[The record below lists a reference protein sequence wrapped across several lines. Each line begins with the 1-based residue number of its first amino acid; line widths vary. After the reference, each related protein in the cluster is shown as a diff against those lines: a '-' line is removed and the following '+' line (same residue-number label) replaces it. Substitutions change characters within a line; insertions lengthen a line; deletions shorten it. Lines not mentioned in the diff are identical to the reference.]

1 MFWVLLMGSVIFV
14 LVSVSVSLVLLVS
27 IVSVVRLIILGLDLK
42 VVNFVIVILRDFFY
56 FSVKMMVV
64 VNVEKVLW
72 EIVVISVKKIIFII
86 GFGLVVRNVQFVIGW

>member
-42 VVNFVIVILRDFFY
+42 VVNFVIVILRGFFY

-86 GFGLVVRNVQFVIGW
+86 GFGLVVRNV